1 MIDFSRIL
9 TQYSELMLTAIRQH
23 ILISLVS
30 VTLGFLTAFPLG
42 IYLSKHKKLAQWV
55 LNISSIVNTIP
66 SLVLLGVAM
75 IFLGLG
81 FWTAVS
87 VLYVYSLLPILR
99 NTTTGLMEVD
109 PQYVKIAKGLGM
121 TSWQILWKV
130 EIPLALPTIVSGVR
144 MSAVYIISWA
154 TLAALIG
161 AGGLGDLIWMGLQSY
176 NFDLIFAG
184 SIPATIMALLVSFSL
199 GLVER
204 LVSKYSQ
211 GGTS

>member
-1 MIDFSRIL
+1 MIEFSTIL
-9 TQYSELMLTAIRQH
+9 TQYSELMLTTIRQH
-23 ILISLVS
+23 ILIALVS
-30 VTLGFLTAFPLG
+30 VTLGILSSFPLG
-42 IYLSKHKKLAQWV
+42 IYLSKHKRLAQWV

-87 VLYVYSLLPILR
+87 VLYIYSLLPILR

-184 SIPATIMALLVSFSL
+184 SIPATMMALLVSFSL
-199 GLVER
+199 GLIER
-204 LVSKYSQ
+204 LVAKHSQ

>member
-30 VTLGFLTAFPLG
+30 VTLGFLSAFPLG
-42 IYLSKHKKLAQWV
+42 IYLSKHKRLAQWV

-184 SIPATIMALLVSFSL
+184 SIPATMMALLVSFSL
-199 GLVER
+199 GLIER
-204 LVSKYSQ
+204 LVAKHSQ

>member
-1 MIDFSRIL
+1 
-9 TQYSELMLTAIRQH
+9 MLTAIRQH

-30 VTLGFLTAFPLG
+30 VTLGFLSAFPLG
-42 IYLSKHKKLAQWV
+42 IYLSKHKRLAQWV

-87 VLYVYSLLPILR
+87 VLYIYSLLPILR

-109 PQYVKIAKGLGM
+109 SQYVKIAKGLGM

-184 SIPATIMALLVSFSL
+184 SIPATMMALLVSFSL
-199 GLVER
+199 GLIER
-204 LVSKYSQ
+204 LVAKHSQ

>member
-30 VTLGFLTAFPLG
+30 VTLGFLSAFPLG
-42 IYLSKHKKLAQWV
+42 IYLSKHKRLAQWV

-109 PQYVKIAKGLGM
+109 PQYIKTAKGLGM

-184 SIPATIMALLVSFSL
+184 SIPATMMALLVSFSL
-199 GLVER
+199 GLIER
-204 LVSKYSQ
+204 LVAKHSQ

>member
-30 VTLGFLTAFPLG
+30 VTLGFLSAFPLG
-42 IYLSKHKKLAQWV
+42 IYLSKHKRLAQWV

-87 VLYVYSLLPILR
+87 VLYIYSLLPILR

-184 SIPATIMALLVSFSL
+184 SIPATMMALLVSFSL
-199 GLVER
+199 GLIER
-204 LVSKYSQ
+204 LVAKHSQ